1 MLGVARRAILGES
14 ACAWRRMLSGM
25 TASRAEAEEAGPGR
39 GKDVRVGVE
48 GTGGTNGGGG
58 EVGRARRGGV
68 DGRGD
73 GGGFACGHGFRA
85 VAGVAGG
92 GGYGGV
98 FGRAAT

>member
-1 MLGVARRAILGES
+1 
-14 ACAWRRMLSGM
+14 M

-39 GKDVRVGVE
+39 VKEVLVGVE
-48 GTGGTNGGGG
+48 GTGGTDEVGG

-68 DGRGD
+68 DGRRGD

-85 VAGVAGG
+85 VAGVTGG